1 MRAKE
6 LEKMLLKDGWYIK
19 NQKGSHRQY
28 KHPDKPGKVTIPF
41 HSGDVDKGT
50 ADSIL
55 RQAGLKQPRTC
66 NNYGGEFYEACISCN
81 FYPLPR
87 TIRIHS

>member
-6 LEKMLLKDGWYIK
+6 LEKLLFSDGWVIK

-28 KHPDKPGKVTIPF
+28 IHPEKSGKVTIPF
-41 HSGDVDKGT
+41 HNGDIDKGT

-55 RQAGLKQPRTC
+55 KQAGLK
-66 NNYGGEFYEACISCN
+66 
-81 FYPLPR
+81 
-87 TIRIHS
+87 